1 MCYPGLDPSLMC
13 EVTSDDVVLEVPDLA
28 EGATSA

>member
-13 EVTSDDVVLEVPDLA
+13 ETTPAPLVAEVPDPDEEPA
-28 EGATSA
+28 SA

>member
-13 EVTSDDVVLEVPDLA
+13 ETTPTPLVVDVPDPVEEA
-28 EGATSA
+28 SSA

>member
-13 EVTSDDVVLEVPDLA
+13 EAMSDDGVLEVPDLA
-28 EGATSA
+28 EEATSA